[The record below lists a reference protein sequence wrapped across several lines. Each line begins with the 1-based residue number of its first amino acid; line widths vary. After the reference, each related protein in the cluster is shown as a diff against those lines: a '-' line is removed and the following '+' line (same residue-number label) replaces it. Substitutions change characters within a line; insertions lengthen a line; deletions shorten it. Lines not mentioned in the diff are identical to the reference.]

1 MSSNPIHQFEIK
13 RLIPLEIAG
22 YDISFTNSSA
32 MMTVALLVIFTFL
45 YFSGRDLKTIPTRL
59 QALAETI
66 FKMIDGMIMDTS
78 GPEARKFMPFVFSLF
93 LFILTCNLLG
103 MIPFSFTVT
112 SHIIVTFAMAG
123 FIFVS
128 VTLIGFARHG
138 LHYFSLFLPSGTP
151 LAIAPILFVIEFFAY
166 FIRPISLSVRLAAN
180 MTAGHVVLKVI
191 ATLTIMSGIFGVLPF
206 MLLTLLIG
214 FEIFVALIQA
224 YIFTVLTCVY
234 LSDAIKLH

>member
-1 MSSNPIHQFEIK
+1 MSSNPINQFEIK
-13 RLIPLEIAG
+13 RILPIEIGG

-32 MMTVALLVIFTFL
+32 MMLVALCCIFTFL
-45 YFSGRDLKTIPTRL
+45 YFSGRNIKTIPSRL
-59 QALAETI
+59 QMIAETI
-66 FKMIDGMIMDTS
+66 FQMIDGMIMDTS
-78 GPEARKFMPFVFSLF
+78 GSEGRKYIPFIFSLF
-93 LFILTCNLLG
+93 LFIIICNLLG

-112 SHIIVTFAMAG
+112 SHIIVTFAMAA
-123 FIFVS
+123 FVFVM
-128 VTLIGFARHG
+128 VTFIGFARHG

-151 LAIAPILFVIEFFAY
+151 LAVAPILFAIEFFAY

-191 ATLTIMSGIFGVLPF
+191 STLTIMAGIFGVMPF
-206 MLLTLLIG
+206 MLLTVLVG
-214 FEIFVALIQA
+214 FEIFVAIIQA